1 MDLQFVL
8 EGRRDLAGQIYRQIR
23 AGVLDGR
30 LHGGE
35 PIPPTREL
43 ARWLSVSRNTV
54 AAAYDRLVGEG
65 FLVARVG
72 AGTFVNADGVHRP
85 TADTALRP
93 RSCWTEPAVRP
104 DEVPIEYDLRPGLP
118 DPRLFPY
125 QSWRRAVMRSLRVD
139 SAGYGDPAGHLGLRT
154 AIARHIAASR
164 SIRAEPDDLVITHGA
179 QQALDLIG
187 RVLIE
192 PGDVVAVE
200 DPGYPPAR
208 RLFRS
213 LGAQVVPVPVD
224 GDGLVVSAIPSDTRV
239 VYTTPSHQFPLGMP
253 MSLARRVALVRWAAE
268 QDAAVI
274 EDDYDSEY
282 RFGGRPIEPMF
293 TLDRGGRVLFV
304 GSFSST
310 LLPAIR
316 LGFLITPDSLRAA
329 FRAASSVTGR
339 HPELP
344 MQQALTGFIDDG
356 LFARHIR
363 RMRNQYQTRREY
375 VREILQRDFGDWLAP
390 VSASAGLHV
399 AARLRR
405 RTLPDTVVVERLAA
419 AGVAMRPLST
429 LCAGNR
435 RLSGL
440 VIGYGA
446 VGTDELEPAFARLR
460 AILT

>member
-35 PIPPTREL
+35 PVPPTREL

-54 AAAYDRLVGEG
+54 AAAYDRLVAEG
-65 FLVARVG
+65 FLIARVG
-72 AGTFVNADGVHRP
+72 AGTFVNAEGVHRP

-93 RSCWTEPAVRP
+93 RPCWDEAVAEPDGRP
-104 DEVPIEYDLRPGLP
+104 IHYDLRPGLP

-125 QSWRRAVMRSLRVD
+125 QSWRRAVARSLQLD
-139 SAGYGDPAGHLGLRT
+139 SAGYDDPAGHLGLRQ

-164 SIRAEPDDLVITHGA
+164 SIRTGPEDVVITHGA

-187 RVLIE
+187 RVLVE

-208 RLFRS
+208 RLFGS

-224 GDGLVVSAIPSDTRV
+224 ADGLVVAAIPAEVRV

-268 QDAAVI
+268 HDAAVI

-316 LGFLITPDSLRAA
+316 LGFLITPQSLRPAM
-329 FRAASSVTGR
+329 RAASSVTGR

-344 MQQALTGFIDDG
+344 MQQALAGFIDDG

-363 RMRNQYQTRREY
+363 RMRNHYQTRREY
-375 VREILQRDFGDWLAP
+375 VRDILQRDFGDWLAP
-390 VSASAGLHV
+390 VSASAGLHI

-405 RTLPDTVVVERLAA
+405 RTLPDTTVVERLAA
-419 AGVAMRPLST
+419 DGVVMRPLST
-429 LCAGNR
+429 LCAGSR
-435 RLSGL
+435 RHAGL

-446 VGTDELEPAFARLR
+446 VATADLEPAFAHLR
-460 AILT
+460 AILR